1 MIARFISL
9 AGVACAVALLVAMV
23 PRPSAAGEAK
33 IDYPHVIVC
42 EFKGIRNFLYLD
54 RIDADGTATYATP
67 SGQFATVSAD
77 GTVVR
82 SGQAAEGNCAGKT
95 LEDLRAG
102 GQTLSFKE

>member
-1 MIARFISL
+1 MMARFISL
-9 AGVACAVALLVAMV
+9 AGVACAVALLVAIV
-23 PRPSAAGEAK
+23 PRPSAAGKAK

-42 EFKGIRNFLYLD
+42 ELKGIRYFAYLD
-54 RIDADGTATYATP
+54 RIDADGTATYMTP

-82 SGQAAEGNCAGKT
+82 SGQATEGSCAGKT

>member
-1 MIARFISL
+1 MMARFISL
-9 AGVACAVALLVAMV
+9 AGVVCAVALLVAMV

-42 EFKGIRNFLYLD
+42 EFKGIRHFAYLD

-77 GTVVR
+77 GPMVR
-82 SGQAAEGNCAGKT
+82 SGQPVESSCAGKT